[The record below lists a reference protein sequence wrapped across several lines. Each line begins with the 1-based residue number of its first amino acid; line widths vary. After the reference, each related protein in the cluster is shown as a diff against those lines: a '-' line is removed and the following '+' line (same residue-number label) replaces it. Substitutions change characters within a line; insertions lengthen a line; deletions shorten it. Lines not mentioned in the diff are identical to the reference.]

1 MAEAE
6 LALQKLPPQNIE
18 AEQAVLG
25 AILMDNSALPRVI
38 EIIQPP
44 DFYRVG
50 HRRIYEAMLD
60 LFEKDDSIDLIT
72 TREKLEQ
79 KNQLEE
85 AGGTAYLASLVDLV
99 PTAANVQYHCRIV
112 REKAIL
118 RGLIGT
124 ATEIASMSYEGSQ
137 DVEVLLDEAERRIF
151 DISERRAR
159 SGFTPIRSIMKH
171 SFEVIE
177 KLYEKKEEITGVATG
192 FVDLDKLTCGFQPS
206 DLIVIAGRPSMG
218 KTAFVLNIAENVG
231 IKSRVPVAVFSL
243 EMAKEQLVMRM
254 LSSRAKV
261 DGNRLRS
268 GFLTQ
273 QDWPRLSIAAG
284 ELAEASI
291 FIDDSASISVL
302 EIRAKSRRL
311 KAEHD
316 VGLIIVDYL
325 QLIRGRDRV
334 ESRQQEISE
343 ISRSLKALAKELRV
357 PVVALS
363 QLSRAVE
370 TRGGDRRPLLSDL
383 RESGA
388 IEQDADVVAF
398 IYREEVY
405 RKDEEDADMSDVAGK
420 AEIIVRKQRNG
431 PIGKVDLTFLKEYTR
446 FENQETRYSSDG

>member
-1 MAEAE
+1 MAEAD
-6 LALQKLPPQNIE
+6 LALQKLPPQNLE

-25 AILMDNSALPRVI
+25 AVLLDNSALPRVI
-38 EIIQPP
+38 EIMHPR
-44 DFYRVG
+44 DFYRAG

-60 LFEKDDSIDLIT
+60 LFERDDSIDLIT
-72 TREKLEQ
+72 IREKLEQ
-79 KNQLEE
+79 GNQLEE
-85 AGGTAYLASLVDLV
+85 AGGTAYLSSLVDLV

-124 ATEIASMSYEGSQ
+124 ATEIASMCYEGSQ

-151 DISERRAR
+151 DISERRVR

-192 FVDLDKLTCGFQPS
+192 FVDLDKLTSGFQPS

-261 DGNRLRS
+261 DSNRLRS

-284 ELAEASI
+284 ELAEAAI

-302 EIRAKSRRL
+302 EIRAKARRL

-316 VGLIIVDYL
+316 VGLIVIDYL
-325 QLIRGRDRV
+325 QLLRGRDRV

-357 PVVALS
+357 PVIALS

-405 RKDEEDADMSDVAGK
+405 RKDEEEADMSDVAGK

>member
-1 MAEAE
+1 MAEADP
-6 LALQKLPPQNIE
+6 ALQKLPPQNLD

-25 AILMDNSALPRVI
+25 AILLDNSALPRVI
-38 EIIQPP
+38 EIIHPP
-44 DFYRVG
+44 DFYRAG

-79 KNQLEE
+79 SNQLEE
-85 AGGTAYLASLVDLV
+85 AGGTAYLSSLVDLV

-151 DISERRAR
+151 DISERRVR

-192 FVDLDKLTCGFQPS
+192 FVDLDKLTSGFQPS

-231 IKSRVPVAVFSL
+231 IKSRLPVAIFSL

-261 DGNRLRS
+261 DSNRLRS

-302 EIRAKSRRL
+302 EIRAKARRL

-316 VGLIIVDYL
+316 VGLIVIDYL
-325 QLIRGRDRV
+325 QLLRGRDRV

-357 PVVALS
+357 PVIALS

-405 RKDEEDADMSDVAGK
+405 RKDEEEADMSDVAGK

-446 FENQETRYSSDG
+446 FENQETRYRSDG

>member
-1 MAEAE
+1 MAEVD

-25 AILMDNSALPRVI
+25 AVLLDNAVLPQVI
-38 EIIQPP
+38 EVLQPQ
-44 DFYRVG
+44 DFYRSG
-50 HRRIYEAMLD
+50 HRRIFEAMLD
-60 LFEKDDSIDLIT
+60 LFEHDDTIDLIT
-72 TREKLEQ
+72 VRERMEK
-79 KNQLEE
+79 KNQLDES
-85 AGGTAYLASLVDLV
+85 GGTAYLASLIDLV
-99 PTAANVQYHCRIV
+99 PTAANARYHSRIV
-112 REKAIL
+112 REKAVL

-137 DVEVLLDEAERRIF
+137 DVESLIDEAERKIF
-151 DISERRAR
+151 NISERRTR
-159 SGFTPIRSIMKH
+159 VGFVGIRSILKD
-171 SFEVIE
+171 SFKVIE
-177 KLYEKKEEITGVATG
+177 KLYDRKELITGVATG
-192 FVDLDKLTCGFQPS
+192 FLDLDKLTCGFQPA
-206 DLIVIAGRPSMG
+206 DLVVIAGRPSMG
-218 KTAFVLNIAENVG
+218 KTAFVLNVAEFVG
-231 IKSRVPVAVFSL
+231 IKSRLPVAIFSL

-254 LSSRAKV
+254 LSSRSKV
-261 DGNRLRS
+261 DSNRLRS
-268 GFLTQ
+268 GFLTK

-284 ELAEASI
+284 ELSEAPL
-291 FIDDSASISVL
+291 FIDDSPSISVL
-302 EIRAKSRRL
+302 EIRAKARRI
-311 KAEHD
+311 KAEND
-316 VGLIIVDYL
+316 IGLIIIDYL

-343 ISRSLKALAKELRV
+343 ISRSLKALAKELSV

-405 RKDEEDADMSDVAGK
+405 RKDDEEADMSDVAGK

-431 PIGKVDLTFLKEYTR
+431 PTGTVHLTFLKEYTR
-446 FENQETRYSSDG
+446 FENRETHFHPEK